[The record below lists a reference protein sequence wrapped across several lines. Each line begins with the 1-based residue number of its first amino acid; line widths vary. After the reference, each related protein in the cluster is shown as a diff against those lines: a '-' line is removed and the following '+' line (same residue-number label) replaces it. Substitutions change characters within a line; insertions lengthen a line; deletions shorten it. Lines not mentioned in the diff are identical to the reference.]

1 MLHTHEDTPWVS
13 SQRAGSRGL
22 EHLSGMHFMSV
33 SLWPS
38 GLSMETYF
46 DINDFLFLSFLSLTE
61 FYSESKTEEY
71 LLEV

>member
-1 MLHTHEDTPWVS
+1 
-13 SQRAGSRGL
+13 
-22 EHLSGMHFMSV
+22 MSV

-46 DINDFLFLSFLSLTE
+46 DINDFLFLSFLSLTG